1 MLFSWEKLILSV
13 HYFSHRCWNIN
24 ESQNLHKPDLKKKS
38 IIFNSRPIKYITKQ
52 NCLTKQW
59 EKIKV
64 VETII
69 MRIFPLFTIQIK
81 KWFNI
86 TLCHSVNKHI
96 LELLKRLEFSP
107 NSFIFLVSQDYF
119 KHICGLVW

>member
-1 MLFSWEKLILSV
+1 MRKDQGGRNNYYEDF
-13 HYFSHRCWNIN
+13 
-24 ESQNLHKPDLKKKS
+24 S
-38 IIFNSRPIKYITKQ
+38 IIHNT
-52 NCLTKQW
+52 
-59 EKIKV
+59 
-64 VETII
+64 
-69 MRIFPLFTIQIK
+69 IK

-119 KHICGLVW
+119 KHICGLV